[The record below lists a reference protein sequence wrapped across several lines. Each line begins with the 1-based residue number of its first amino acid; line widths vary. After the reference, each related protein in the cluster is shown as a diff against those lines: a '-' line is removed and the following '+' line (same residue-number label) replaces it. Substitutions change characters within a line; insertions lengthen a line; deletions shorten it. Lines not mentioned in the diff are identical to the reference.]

1 MRWLFVKDLQI
12 LKRSPLLVGLLVVYP
27 IVIALMIG
35 FALSSPPG
43 KPKVALLNEVP
54 TGHGQLSL
62 GNQQINVSKYANQ
75 LYQSIDPIKVDSR
88 AEAIAKVQSG
98 QAAAALIVPANIVS
112 EINSLITQGVGN
124 PTVDLILNTKDPLE
138 RQFAD
143 QAISSRVAQVEQAVS
158 KQVLQ
163 VAVTDLQEMLN
174 GGTLKFLG
182 QNVPLLGLK
191 NSRAIVQGTIA
202 SLPKTS
208 PLLPALRQVV
218 SFATLAIDGLGFATP
233 VLSSIGSPLT
243 VHTVNLAGK
252 TTPTD
257 SYAAAIAVI
266 VSLMFVGVL
275 LAAALL
281 ALERSEHTYSRLV
294 RGLVTPEG
302 LLSEKVVV
310 SAAGAAAVTLVMS
323 AFVSL
328 FVHLDWARFPL
339 WVAAL
344 ALGGLAFAALGV
356 AIGGLAREVS
366 VASLMAFL
374 LSLPIAF
381 VALVPG
387 DAVSGTLKSILD
399 AVAFVFPFKAALQA
413 VVERVQRR
421 GAWDRMAARAPGG
434 ADVRVR
440 RPSPARDA
448 TVRLNGVT
456 GGRSSGGT
464 SPRRS
469 PPR

>member
-12 LKRSPLLVGLLVVYP
+12 LKRSPLLVGLLIVYP

-54 TGHGQLSL
+54 TGHGQLSF
-62 GNQQINVSKYANQ
+62 GNQKINVAKYASQ
-75 LYQSIDPIKVDSR
+75 LYQSIDAINVNSR
-88 AEAIAKVQSG
+88 AEAISKVQSG
-98 QAAAALIVPANIVS
+98 QAAAALIIPADIVS
-112 EINSLITQGVGN
+112 QINSLVTEGAGN

-158 KQVLQ
+158 KQVLR
-163 VAVTDLQEMLN
+163 VAVTDLQETLN

-182 QNVPLLGLK
+182 QTVPLLGLK

-202 SLPKTS
+202 SLPKNS

-218 SFATLAIDGLGFATP
+218 NFATLAIDGLGFATP

-243 VHTVNLAGK
+243 VNTINLAGK

-257 SYAAAIAVI
+257 SYAASIAVI

-294 RGLVTPEG
+294 RGLISPSG
-302 LLSEKVVV
+302 LLSEKIAL
-310 SAAGAAAVTLVMS
+310 SASAAAAVTLVMS
-323 AFVSL
+323 ALVSL
-328 FVHLDWARFPL
+328 FVHLEWARFPL
-339 WVAAL
+339 WVVTL

-356 AIGGLAREVS
+356 AIGGVAREVS
-366 VASLMAFL
+366 VAALLAFL
-374 LSLPIAF
+374 ISLPVAF

-387 DAVSGTLKSILD
+387 DAVSGTLRSVLD

-413 VVERVQRR
+413 VSNAFS
-421 GAWDRMAARAPGG
+421 GAAPGIGWPLVHLAVLTLVFG
-434 ADVRVR
+434 ALARLAMR
-440 RPSPARDA
+440 RFA
-448 TVRLNGVT
+448 
-456 GGRSSGGT
+456 
-464 SPRRS
+464 
-469 PPR
+469 